1 MFLEN
6 LSDNERPRGSLG
18 VFGCVLGEVKES
30 FTGVIRERGY
40 QTQSERLCIP
50 DHISMQEVCS
60 SLPMHGLL
68 PLFMKRREDMY
79 LLSRIDDKLD
89 VPVLGMAP
97 YFSDTDLSLVYSR
110 VVRKF

>member
-1 MFLEN
+1 M
-6 LSDNERPRGSLG
+6 
-18 VFGCVLGEVKES
+18 KES

-89 VPVLGMAP
+89 VPYLAWHHTFQTLTCHQYTAG
-97 YFSDTDLSLVYSR
+97 LSESFEVDG
-110 VVRKF
+110 

>member
-1 MFLEN
+1 MRGQGDPWEF
-6 LSDNERPRGSLG
+6 SD
-18 VFGCVLGEVKES
+18 VFSGEVKES

-89 VPVLGMAP
+89 VPYLFDYKPRPQTLNV
-97 YFSDTDLSLVYSR
+97 
-110 VVRKF
+110 

>member
-1 MFLEN
+1 
-6 LSDNERPRGSLG
+6 
-18 VFGCVLGEVKES
+18 
-30 FTGVIRERGY
+30 
-40 QTQSERLCIP
+40 
-50 DHISMQEVCS
+50 
-60 SLPMHGLL
+60 MHGLL

-97 YFSDTDLSLVYSR
+97 YFSDTDLSSVYSR

>member
-1 MFLEN
+1 M
-6 LSDNERPRGSLG
+6 
-18 VFGCVLGEVKES
+18 KES
-30 FTGVIRERGY
+30 FTGVIRERSY

-97 YFSDTDLSLVYSR
+97 YFSDTDLSSVYSR